1 MCKWGT
7 TTDVHLPVAGWNG
20 TGKPRRS
27 GSFTI
32 PIDSCIAPIVKALN
46 DGGVMT
52 RNSCCGHGRGAG
64 KIDLVDGRTLMVVEP
79 TA

>member
-7 TTDVHLPVAGWNG
+7 TTDVRLYAAGWNG
-20 TGKPRRS
+20 TGKPRAN
-27 GSFTI
+27 GTYLI

-46 DGGVMT
+46 DGGVLT
-52 RNSCCGHGRGAG
+52 RNSCCGHGKGPG
-64 KIDLVDGRTLMVVEP
+64 KIDLVDGRTLVVET